1 MRIATRAGMFAY
13 GGKMEFLINPNF
25 AYLLIVTAVML
36 ALVSITLPGSSIPK
50 IGMPL
55 CLGAAWYELFHL
67 DANPWALMIVALSP
81 LTFFSAVH
89 QPRMHF
95 PLLVLTI
102 TMLAI
107 GSFLLFV
114 DQNGRPMVNH
124 ILAGIVSMFCGEFI
138 WIAIERGENTRGLN
152 LGNDPDSV
160 VGLLGEV
167 RVEIDAT
174 GLILAG
180 GELWPARSKKPIP
193 AGSLVRILR
202 RDGFMLT
209 VKKVEKINKE

>member
-1 MRIATRAGMFAY
+1 
-13 GGKMEFLINPNF
+13 MEFLINPNF

-36 ALVSITLPGSSIPK
+36 VLVTITFPSSNIPK
-50 IGMPL
+50 IGIPL

-67 DANPWALMIVALSP
+67 EAAPWALLTAALSP
-81 LTFFSAVH
+81 LPFFAGIR
-89 QPRMHF
+89 QTRMHF

-102 TMLAI
+102 LMLTV
-107 GSFLLFV
+107 GSFLMFV
-114 DQNGRPMVNH
+114 DRDGRPIVNS

-138 WIAIERGENTRGLN
+138 WIAIERRENTRGLLN
-152 LGNDPDSV
+152 LGHDSNSV

-174 GLILAG
+174 GLVLAG

-193 AGSLVRILR
+193 VGSLVRILR

-209 VKKVEKINKE
+209 VKKVEKINRE